1 MAAEN
6 GILGRGED
14 VGVAR
19 RNVLKRSGALA
30 AAWVIGTVGLAA
42 HAQQR
47 DRPRKIGVIMNYAEN
62 DLEGQARFSA
72 LREQLHKLGSVDG
85 NNTQIEVRW
94 AAGKSD
100 LMLAFATQFVSQPV
114 DVIVVNSTPRYLQS
128 CPLVTQSGSGQEYR
142 LQFIRLLWLDVG
154 RTDYLSPL
162 IDFVGDEF
170 AEFGRRVRKN
180 EAASLSKASFE
191 IWIRESRTNL
201 LIELFND
208 FSRRVFGCTN
218 TDPTARLV
226 ARHKIGHQRYLGEL
240 RQAQCGGYRQWPQ
253 LTGFDELD

>member
-114 DVIVVNSTPRYLQS
+114 DVIVVNSTPLLTVLS
-128 CPLVTQSGSGQEYR
+128 ACDPKR
-142 LQFIRLLWLDVG
+142 LRPRISAAVYPTTSR
-154 RTDYLSPL
+154 
-162 IDFVGDEF
+162 DFRDE
-170 AEFGRRVRKN
+170 
-180 EAASLSKASFE
+180 
-191 IWIRESRTNL
+191 
-201 LIELFND
+201 
-208 FSRRVFGCTN
+208 
-218 TDPTARLV
+218 PTAD
-226 ARHKIGHQRYLGEL
+226 I
-240 RQAQCGGYRQWPQ
+240 
-253 LTGFDELD
+253 

>member
-14 VGVAR
+14 AGVAR

-114 DVIVVNSTPRYLQS
+114 DVIVVNSTPLLTVLS
-128 CPLVTQSGSGQEYR
+128 ACDPKR
-142 LQFIRLLWLDVG
+142 LRPRI
-154 RTDYLSPL
+154 S
-162 IDFVGDEF
+162 
-170 AEFGRRVRKN
+170 
-180 EAASLSKASFE
+180 AA
-191 IWIRESRTNL
+191 
-201 LIELFND
+201 
-208 FSRRVFGCTN
+208 VY
-218 TDPTARLV
+218 PTTLA
-226 ARHKIGHQRYLGEL
+226 
-240 RQAQCGGYRQWPQ
+240 
-253 LTGFDELD
+253 